1 MLNKNNKKA
10 QVGDTVTWIIAT
22 IIIIVMIF
30 FFVFGSSLLAET
42 KAVHKFRSKIISEE
56 SEVNY
61 DLFLSK
67 SLYTHNKIEKV
78 RTKNEFYVILEEMEL
93 QEKFYD
99 SLEER
104 KREIEKG
111 ASG

>member
-10 QVGDTVTWIIAT
+10 QVGDTVTWVVAT
-22 IIIIVMIF
+22 IIIVVMIF

-42 KAVHKFRSKIISEE
+42 KSVQKFRSKIVSEE
-56 SEVNY
+56 SVVSY

-67 SLYTHNKIEKV
+67 SLYTYFKIDKAKEQIS
-78 RTKNEFYVILEEMEL
+78 YYSDLEEKEL
-93 QEKFYD
+93 KENFQD

-104 KREIEKG
+104 KKELQRG
-111 ASG
+111 A

>member
-1 MLNKNNKKA
+1 MSNKNKRG

-22 IIIIVMIF
+22 IIIVVMIF

-42 KAVHKFRSKIISEE
+42 KEVHKFRGKIISEE

-61 DLFLSK
+61 DLILSK
-67 SLYTHNKIEKV
+67 SLYTYIKIDTIK
-78 RTKNEFYVILEEMEL
+78 TKNEFYMNLEDMEAKG
-93 QEKFYD
+93 KFQD

-104 KREIEKG
+104 KTELERG
-111 ASG
+111 VF